1 MKTIHL
7 FDDASEAVLMT
18 AGTTLF
24 EQDSLANLMYVLLE
38 GEIAIVRDHQEIAT
52 IQPGTLV
59 GEMAILEHRPHYA
72 SAVAKTACTVVSISP
87 TRFRFLIEET
97 PNFAMDVME
106 IMAERLH
113 LMDQRMALSTG
124 C

>member
-7 FDDASEAVLMT
+7 FDNAEEAVPVE

-24 EQDSLANLMYVLLE
+24 EQDSYAELMYALIEGDLAIIRDNQVLT
-38 GEIAIVRDHQEIAT
+38 T
-52 IQPGTLV
+52 IEAGGLV

-72 SAVAKTACTVVSISP
+72 SAIAQTPCRVVPI
-87 TRFRFLIEET
+87 TRERFRFLIEET
-97 PNFAMDVME
+97 PNFAMDMME

-113 LMDQRMALSTG
+113 QMDQLIMG
-124 C
+124 